1 MIMGFPSESDRK
13 APGGGAPRLC
23 PRCGRVITNL
33 IFGGYEYWQHYSPL
47 HAASEVVSRA
57 VAAAEL
63 WLSAPVAESPAVCLE
78 ACSTAT
84 IVRVGDGASAF

>member
-1 MIMGFPSESDRK
+1 MIMGFPSGSDRK

-33 IFGGYEYWQHYSPL
+33 SFGGYEYWQHYSPL

-57 VAAAEL
+57 LASAGRPSPEPVAALAG
-63 WLSAPVAESPAVCLE
+63 AYLE
-78 ACSTAT
+78 TCSTAT
-84 IVRVGDGASAF
+84 IVPGVAGASAF